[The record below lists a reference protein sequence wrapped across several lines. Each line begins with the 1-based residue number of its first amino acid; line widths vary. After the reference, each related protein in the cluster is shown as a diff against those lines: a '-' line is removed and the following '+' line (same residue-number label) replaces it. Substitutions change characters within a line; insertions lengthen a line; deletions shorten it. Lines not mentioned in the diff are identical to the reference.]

1 MFWVV
6 ATVAVALALACVGV
20 PLWRRGGRVERRWL
34 AVLVVVVPVM
44 TLAFYEGL
52 GAPSVLASQP
62 ALSGQSHDSEAML
75 KALETRLKSK
85 PDDAEG
91 WYVAGRA
98 YLALKRFG
106 DAEAALER
114 AVKLAPK
121 EARYLSH
128 YAEVLALADQGDLQ
142 KRARALIEAA
152 LDLDGDEEKAL
163 ELAGL
168 AAFQREEWAQAV
180 FYWRHL
186 LKRLPAQSESPRL

>member
-1 MFWVV
+1 
-6 ATVAVALALACVGV
+6 
-20 PLWRRGGRVERRWL
+20 
-34 AVLVVVVPVM
+34 
-44 TLAFYEGL
+44 
-52 GAPSVLASQP
+52 
-62 ALSGQSHDSEAML
+62 ML

-168 AAFQREEWAQAV
+168 AAYQREEWAQAV